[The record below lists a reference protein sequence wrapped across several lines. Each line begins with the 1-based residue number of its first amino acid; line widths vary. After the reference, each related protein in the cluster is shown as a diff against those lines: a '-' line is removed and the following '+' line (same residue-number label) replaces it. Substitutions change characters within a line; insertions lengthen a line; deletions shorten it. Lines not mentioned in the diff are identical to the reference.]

1 MRANTRNRKLALFA
15 KCLLALPLL
24 AFLSPQA
31 NPVDPTR
38 PPSQYGHAMWRIQEG
53 YLPGLPEVV
62 VQTTDGYLW
71 IGTYAG
77 LVRFDGVRFVPWAS
91 LNDKPLPDYRIYSL
105 LATEDGSLWI
115 GTGNGLARWKAG
127 ELTNFGKPGGRI
139 NAILEDLDRN
149 VWIAR
154 SQIPDH
160 GGPLCRVSG
169 NDPRCFGQADGIP
182 LPTAMRLA
190 KDNSGSILI
199 GGSEGLCRWKPGS
212 SSTTYFQKELK
223 QHGMLLGVIAIA
235 AARNGDLWVSL
246 EQSAGSLELEHFVDG
261 NWKPQALPGVR
272 DSDQGVS
279 TLFADRD
286 GALWVGTAKRGVYRI
301 YNGRTDHYA
310 SADGLSSDAIAGF
323 FQDREGTLWVASS
336 KGIDSFRDLPVIT
349 YSLKEGLSG
358 DSVSTV
364 FAARDGTVWIGNSGT
379 LDFLKG
385 NQLSS
390 IRTNHG
396 LPGRDVTTMFEDHA
410 GRLWLGIDSGLF
422 VRDHEVIRPVRDPDG
437 AALGIVY
444 GITEDTKNNVW
455 VRASNKL
462 VRIQDLSV
470 RQALDQA
477 PISQSFAIAAD
488 PVNGIWL
495 GFTNGDLARYRNDRL
510 ELIPAD
516 ANLSTARIRKLLPES
531 DGSVWAVTEKGLVW
545 WKDQKHLILSTQ
557 SGLPC
562 DELYTAVK
570 DTRGKLWL
578 FSRCGLFSIDPS
590 QIKVW
595 QSHPSSHVAVD
606 MFDVFDGVQ
615 PGITPLQ
622 PQGSRSPDGRLW
634 FANDSVL
641 QMLDPRSVPRNSL
654 APNVLVERIV
664 ADGTTY
670 SPKDDFRL
678 PALTRNLEIDYTALS
693 FVVPQKVR
701 FRYQLEGH
709 DTGWQDAQ
717 LRRQAFYSDLPPGK
731 YRFRVMA
738 CNNDDVWNE
747 VGSALEFNL
756 APTFFQTN
764 WFFALCGAAVV
775 GILWLFYLLRMRQLA
790 SEIRAGMEARQG
802 ERERIARELHD
813 TLLQSVQGLILRF
826 HGIAKQ
832 MPAQSPARES
842 MDRTLDRAESA
853 LAEGRDRVLH
863 LRASAGNPNDLADA
877 FRVAAEESFQ
887 GGSPSLKVVVEG
899 NPRTLHPLVREEVFA
914 IGREAIV
921 NALRHSNSTHVEVEI
936 TYDSR
941 ELRLRIRDDGC
952 GVDPQVL
959 KAGGRQGHWG
969 LKGMRERAKSIGA
982 RLEIWSRSGSG
993 TEIELSVPAIRAYP
1007 AVDTGARW
1015 LWLRGVLGRNR

>member
-1 MRANTRNRKLALFA
+1 MRANTRNRNPGLFIR
-15 KCLLALPLL
+15 CLLALPLL
-24 AFLSPQA
+24 VLLSPQA
-31 NPVDPTR
+31 DPLDPAR

-115 GTGNGLARWKAG
+115 ATGNGLARWKAG
-127 ELTNFGKPGGRI
+127 ELTNFANPRGRI

-149 VWIAR
+149 IWIAR
-154 SQIPDH
+154 SQIPDD
-160 GGPLCRVSG
+160 GGALCRVTG
-169 NDPRCFGQADGIP
+169 NEPRCFGQADGMP

-190 KDNSGSILI
+190 KDKSGNILI

-212 SSTTYFQKELK
+212 STTYFQKALK
-223 QHGMLLGVIAIA
+223 QHGLFLGVIAIA
-235 AARNGDLWVSL
+235 AAPNGDLWVSL
-246 EQSAGSLELEHFVDG
+246 EQSAGNLELEQFVDG
-261 NWKPQALPGVR
+261 SWKHQALPGVS

-279 TLFADRD
+279 ALFSDRD

-364 FAARDGTVWIGNSGT
+364 LAAHDGTVWIGNSGA
-379 LDFLKG
+379 LDSLKE
-385 NQLSS
+385 NKFSS

-422 VRDHEVIRPVRDPDG
+422 ARDHEGIRPVRNPDG
-437 AALGIVY
+437 SALGIVY
-444 GITEDTKNNVW
+444 GITEDTKNNIW

-462 VRIQDLSV
+462 ARIQDLSV
-470 RQALDQA
+470 RQVLDE
-477 PISQSFAIAAD
+477 PSISQSYSIAAD
-488 PVNGIWL
+488 PIDGIWL
-495 GFTNGDLARYRNDRL
+495 GFANGDLARYRSDRL
-510 ELIPAD
+510 ELFPAD
-516 ANLSTARIRKLLPES
+516 ANLSTAKIRVVLPES

-545 WKDQKHLILSTQ
+545 WKDQKHWLLDKR

-570 DTRGKLWL
+570 DNQGKLWF
-578 FSRCGLFSIDPS
+578 FSRCGLFSIDAS
-590 QIKVW
+590 QIRAW
-595 QSHPSSHVAVD
+595 QNHPTSHVAVD
-606 MFDVFDGVQ
+606 MFDVFDGAQ

-641 QMLDPRSVPRNSL
+641 QMLDPRAVPRNSL
-654 APNVLVERIV
+654 APNILVERIV

-670 SPKDDFRL
+670 PPKDDFHL

-693 FVVPQKVR
+693 FIVPQKVR

-709 DTGWQDAQ
+709 DPGWQDAQ

-738 CNNDDVWNE
+738 CNNDGVWNE
-747 VGSALEFNL
+747 LGSAVEFNL
-756 APTFFQTN
+756 APAFFETN
-764 WFFALCGAAVV
+764 WFFALCAAALV

-790 SEIRAGMEARQG
+790 SEIRAGVEARQG

-832 MPAQSPARES
+832 MPAQSPARDS
-842 MDRTLDRAESA
+842 MDRALDRAELA

-887 GGSPSLKVVVEG
+887 GSSPSLKVVVEG
-899 NPRTLHPLVREEVFA
+899 NPRALHPLVREEVFA
-914 IGREAIV
+914 IGREAIA
-921 NALRHSNSTHVEVEI
+921 NALRHANGTHVEVEI

-941 ELRLRIRDDGC
+941 ELRLRIRDDGR
-952 GVDPQVL
+952 GIDPEVL

-969 LKGMRERAKSIGA
+969 LKGIRERAKTIA
-982 RLEIWSRSGSG
+982 AHLEIWSRSGSG
-993 TEIELSVPAIRAYP
+993 TEIELSVPAFRAYTG
-1007 AVDTGARW
+1007 VETGARW